1 MKKTAVLLALCVSI
15 MSSSCL
21 GSFNAFNN
29 LKDWN
34 DGATDNRYVNN
45 AIFWGLWIIP
55 AYPLFF
61 LGDLIIFNV
70 IEFWS
75 GSNPIVMLD
84 GEFESQLVH
93 HKGVDYRLE
102 ARKNQFD
109 IYVTSGEKAGKSVH
123 MYYTP
128 ENKTWFAQNPE
139 GADIK
144 LTSFKD
150 GMHLVYLPDGQTVKI
165 PQDFTRH
172 QGVSLLQSA
181 AYAAHSS
188 SPKEAAV
195 QVTE

>member
-1 MKKTAVLLALCVSI
+1 MKKTAVSLALCVSI
-15 MSSSCL
+15 LSSSCL

-34 DGATDNRYVNN
+34 DEATDNRYVNN

-84 GEFESQLVH
+84 GEFESQWVH
-93 HKGVDYRLE
+93 HKGVDYKLE

-128 ENKTWFAQNPE
+128 ETKTWFAKNPE

-165 PQDFTRH
+165 PQDFTRQ

-181 AYAAHSS
+181 AYATRDT
-188 SPKEAAV
+188 SPKDVSV
-195 QVTE
+195 QVAD